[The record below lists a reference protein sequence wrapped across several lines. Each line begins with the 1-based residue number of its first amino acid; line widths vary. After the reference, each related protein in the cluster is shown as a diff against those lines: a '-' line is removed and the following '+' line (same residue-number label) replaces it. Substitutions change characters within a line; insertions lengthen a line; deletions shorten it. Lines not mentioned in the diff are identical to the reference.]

1 MNAQFAQAQEAF
13 DNRHP
18 AEYYEDPC
26 ALEKAHDR
34 AFDDFIQDGFL
45 CVASPHQLG
54 YTVAGVT
61 RNYYASDA
69 FDDEDNANLLTAL
82 VQAPESQRKAI
93 ADSLVAG
100 CLEHARQWISQN
112 VNEKYGAEK

>member
-26 ALEKAHDR
+26 ALEKARQR
-34 AFDDFIQDGFL
+34 ALDDFLEDGFL
-45 CVASPHQLG
+45 CIASPHQLG
-54 YTVAGVT
+54 YTVTGKT

-69 FDDEDNANLLTAL
+69 FDDVGNANLLTAL
-82 VQAPESQRKAI
+82 LRAPESQREAI
-93 ADSLVAG
+93 ADYLVAG
-100 CLEHARQWISQN
+100 CLGHAEHWISQN